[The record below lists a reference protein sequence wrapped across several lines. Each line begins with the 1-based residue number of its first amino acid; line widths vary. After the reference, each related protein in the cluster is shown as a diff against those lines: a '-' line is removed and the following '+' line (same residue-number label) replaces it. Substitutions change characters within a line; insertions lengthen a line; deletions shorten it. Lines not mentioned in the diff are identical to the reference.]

1 MAELSTFVIIIVVIV
16 AATLL
21 FYAFTHR
28 FGAGTAK
35 VTLEECTQQVKIACS
50 NLRGTGDVSAFKG
63 ISSACIQQLGISSFY
78 FDECREGNSD
88 ACSQICAT
96 VETEAGLP

>member
-1 MAELSTFVIIIVVIV
+1 MAELSTFVIIIVVV
-16 AATLL
+16 AAAALL

-35 VTLEECTQQVKIACS
+35 VTSQECEQQVKVACS
-50 NLRGTGDVSAFKG
+50 NLKSTGDVSAFKD

-78 FDECREGNSD
+78 FDECREGGRD

-96 VETEAGLP
+96 VETEAGVP